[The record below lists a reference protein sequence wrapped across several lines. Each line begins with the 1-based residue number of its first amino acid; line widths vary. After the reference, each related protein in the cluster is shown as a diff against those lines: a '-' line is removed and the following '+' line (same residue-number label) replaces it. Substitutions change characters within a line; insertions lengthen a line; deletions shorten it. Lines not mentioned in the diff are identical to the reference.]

1 MKNLIKICFSALFF
15 LSLVSCGTYK
25 FQSNSNRIES
35 VLAVTTAGDTIQVP
49 INKIVNEY
57 YTGRYNGWQF
67 RWYDNWFNYYSF
79 PYYFYRDYNGWNR
92 SPIYYSTPSRPQIQ
106 LPLGRPRVK
115 VKGRR
120 GSNNIERNDQINRPN
135 FRTPRPT
142 EGGNN
147 GRRGRSREV
156 IPSQPT
162 RPKVTPPSQPG
173 QIRRGSTTPRVQ
185 QPVPRSSSA
194 DQEAEDLSNNKETF
208 VWDTTASNPKK
219 VKELKDKGYDI
230 YMVMVYTH
238 PMISYISNFSR
249 KRNIPSAAVF
259 STWRNVYQLISDYDK
274 ITNGNLS
281 IFISDRGGKYKN
293 EVDAFNLA
301 SKNGPTGIKDYLQK
315 YNEKNGIEGST
326 FRKPIE
332 MSQQEEEEFLKATQ
346 GVDWDK
352 DSYGEDRAIKDAFLK
367 AYQKNGTG
375 PGADKL
381 RDAVV
386 KYRERKAKQEQREDE
401 VLENIA

>member
-1 MKNLIKICFSALFF
+1 MIKLTDLIL
-15 LSLVSCGTYK
+15 
-25 FQSNSNRIES
+25 
-35 VLAVTTAGDTIQVP
+35 
-49 INKIVNEY
+49 
-57 YTGRYNGWQF
+57 
-67 RWYDNWFNYYSF
+67 
-79 PYYFYRDYNGWNR
+79 
-92 SPIYYSTPSRPQIQ
+92 
-106 LPLGRPRVK
+106 
-115 VKGRR
+115 
-120 GSNNIERNDQINRPN
+120 ERQ
-135 FRTPRPT
+135 
-142 EGGNN
+142 G
-147 GRRGRSREV
+147 
-156 IPSQPT
+156 
-162 RPKVTPPSQPG
+162 RPKVIIMAGGAGAGKSYLLNQLDLKSLPQVNPDKYVEDPQHPAYNNLSQG
-173 QIRRGSTTPRVQ
+173 ARL
-185 QPVPRSSSA
+185 A

-259 STWRNVYQLISDYDK
+259 STWRNVYQLIADYDK

-281 IFISDRGGKYKN
+281 IFVSDRGGKYKN
-293 EVDAFNLA
+293 EVDAFNVA

-332 MSQQEEEEFLKATQ
+332 MSQQEEEEFLKAVQ
-346 GVDWDK
+346 GIDWDK

-367 AYQKNGTG
+367 AYEKNGTG

-381 RDAVV
+381 KDAVV

-401 VLENIA
+401 VLDNIAEMLFSPKFQEKLKHSSPQEIDQKVQAFL